1 MTVRGPSAWL
11 VAAFAAVVGATI
23 GGGQAALEAALRPWR
38 IGDFG
43 PASLAATPTDDA
55 PVAEVPETRHT
66 FGTVGAG
73 AEGSHEFVI
82 RNAGSVPLALTRGA
96 TSCSCTV
103 SDFESAEGGDELARK
118 EVRPGEE
125 TRVRLTWRGK
135 GPGGPFRQQATVFTN
150 DPRRPEIA
158 FVIEGTVV
166 PTWKAVPD
174 AVTFPTLATGAG
186 AHAAVKLFTYGAE
199 SPVVEELAASDPQT
213 AQLFTLASAPLAAA
227 DIAGETGATG
237 GFEIDVRVAPG
248 LPIGQMRQTITVR
261 LRMPDEIIVEIPV
274 QGTVS
279 GALALAGGAWDS
291 SRQALVLGTVS
302 GRTGSRTEV
311 FLTAKGPHAAA
322 VKPVVREVVPD
333 SLAVEVGE
341 GRPVGDRGMIR
352 IPLSVVIRPGS
363 APANHRCSDQGPAGR
378 IVLDTG
384 HPETPEFSIPVCVVI
399 GP

>member
-11 VAAFAAVVGATI
+11 VAAFAAAAGAAI
-23 GGGQAALEAALRPWR
+23 GGGQAAIEAALRPWR

-43 PASLAATPTDDA
+43 PASLAATPAAA
-55 PVAEVPETRHT
+55 PVAEVPETRHE

-82 RNAGSVPLALTRGA
+82 RNTGKVPLVLTRGA

-103 SDFESAEGGDELARK
+103 SDFESSEGGDELARK
-118 EVRPGEE
+118 EVPPGEA
-125 TRVRLTWRGK
+125 TRVRLKWRGK
-135 GPGGPFRQQATVFTN
+135 GAGGPFRQQATVFTN
-150 DPRRPEIA
+150 DPQRPEIA

-174 AVTFPTLATGAG
+174 AITLPTIATGAG
-186 AHAAVKLFTYGAE
+186 AQATVKLFTYGAE
-199 SPVVEELAASDPQT
+199 PPLVEELAAGDPQT
-213 AQLFTLASAPLAAA
+213 AQSFMLASAPLAAA
-227 DIAGETGATG
+227 EIAAETGATG
-237 GFEIDVRVAPG
+237 GLEIGLRVAPG
-248 LPIGQMRQTITVR
+248 LPIGQVRQTIKAR
-261 LRMPDEIIVEIPV
+261 LRMPEEIIVEIPV

-291 SRQALVLGTVS
+291 SRQALLLGTVS
-302 GRTGSRTEV
+302 GRAGSRTEV
-311 FLTAKGPHAAA
+311 FLTAKGPHAAS

-333 SLAVEVGE
+333 SLAVEIGD
-341 GRPVGDRGMIR
+341 GKPVGDKGMIR
-352 IPLSVVIRPGS
+352 IPLTITIRPGS
-363 APANHRCSDQGPAGR
+363 PPANHRCSDQGPAGR
-378 IVLDTG
+378 IVLETG

>member
-11 VAAFAAVVGATI
+11 VAGFAAMAGAAI

-43 PASLAATPTDDA
+43 PGALASPAAEA
-55 PVAEVPETRHT
+55 PISEVPETRHE
-66 FGTVGAG
+66 FGTIGTG

-82 RNAGSVPLALTRGA
+82 RNAGTVPLVLTRGA

-103 SDFESAEGGDELARK
+103 SDFESAEGGNELARK
-118 EVRPGEE
+118 EVAPGES
-125 TRVRLTWRGK
+125 TRVRLKWRGK

-174 AVTFPTLATGAG
+174 AIALPTIATGAG
-186 AHAAVKLFTYGAE
+186 AQASVKLFTYGAE
-199 SPVVEELAASDPQT
+199 PPVVEELSAGDPQT
-213 AQLFTLASAPLAAA
+213 AQSFTLASAPLATAEVA
-227 DIAGETGATG
+227 TETGATG
-237 GFEIDVRVAPG
+237 GVEIGVKVAAG
-248 LPIGQMRQTITVR
+248 LPIGPVRQTIKAR
-261 LRMPDEIIVEIPV
+261 LRIPDEIVVEIPV

-291 SRQALVLGTVS
+291 SRQALLLGTVS
-302 GRTGSRTEV
+302 ARTGSRTDV
-311 FLTAKGPHAAA
+311 FLTAKGPDAAS
-322 VKPVVREVVPD
+322 VKPVVHEVVPE
-333 SLAVEVGE
+333 SLVVEVGE
-341 GRPVGDRGMIR
+341 GKSVGDRGMIR
-352 IPLSVVIRPGS
+352 IPLSITIRPGS
-363 APANHRCSDQGPAGR
+363 PPANHRCSEQGPAGR
-378 IVLDTG
+378 IVLKTG

>member
-1 MTVRGPSAWL
+1 MTVRGPNAWL
-11 VAAFAAVVGATI
+11 VAGFAALAGAAI

-43 PASLAATPTDDA
+43 PGALASPAAEA
-55 PVAEVPETRHT
+55 PIAEVTETRHE

-82 RNAGSVPLALTRGA
+82 RNAGAVPLVLTRGA

-118 EVRPGEE
+118 DVPPGES
-125 TRVRLTWRGK
+125 TKVRLKWRGK

-174 AVTFPTLATGAG
+174 AITLPTLATGA
-186 AHAAVKLFTYGAE
+186 AAQASVKLYTYGAE
-199 SPVVEELAASDPQT
+199 PPTVAELSASDPQT
-213 AQLFTLASAPLAAA
+213 AQSFTLASAPLPAAEVA
-227 DIAGETGATG
+227 AETGATG
-237 GFEIDVRVAPG
+237 GVEISVAVAPG
-248 LPIGQMRQTITVR
+248 LPIGHVRQMIKAR
-261 LRMPDEIIVEIPV
+261 LRMPDEIVVEIPV

-291 SRQALVLGTVS
+291 SRQALLLGTVS
-302 GRTGSRTEV
+302 ARTGSRTEV
-311 FLTAKGPHAAA
+311 FLTAKGPHAAT
-322 VKPVVREVVPD
+322 VRPIVREVVPG
-333 SLAVEVGE
+333 SLVVEIGE
-341 GRPVGDRGMIR
+341 GKSVGDRGMIR
-352 IPLSVVIRPGS
+352 IPLSITIRPGS
-363 APANHRCSDQGPAGR
+363 PPANHRCSDQGPAGR
-378 IVLDTG
+378 IVLETG
-384 HPETPEFSIPVCVVI
+384 HPENPEFSIPLCVVI